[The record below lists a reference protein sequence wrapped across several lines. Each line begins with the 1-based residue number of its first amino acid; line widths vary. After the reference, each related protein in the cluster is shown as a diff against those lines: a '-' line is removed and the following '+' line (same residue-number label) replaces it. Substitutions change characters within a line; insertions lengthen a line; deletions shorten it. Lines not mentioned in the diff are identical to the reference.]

1 MFKDVV
7 TALPYSHGLDLKGWR
22 GIKPRHVPIRELIA
36 TKDALLVVAIAP
48 TARGLHDDPV
58 IHVVK
63 HEGALYLEDGHHRTA
78 REALAGA
85 DWVLARVLDLDRPAP
100 APVDA
105 HVPVHVREE
114 CDVPGLVWVEGK
126 GYRSAHLARALE
138 VGGQS
143 VDWHRWTPGTE
154 ELHKPLPY
162 RDVV

>member
-22 GIKPRHVPIRELIA
+22 GIRPRHVPIRELIA

-58 IHVVK
+58 IHVVQ

-85 DWVLARVLDLDRPAP
+85 DWVLARVLNLDHAPAP
-100 APVDA
+100 AVAVHPVDEA
-105 HVPVHVREE
+105 MP
-114 CDVPGLVWVEGK
+114 DVPGLVWVEGK
-126 GYRSAHLARALE
+126 GWRSVHLARALE
-138 VGGQS
+138 VGGQR